1 MHLRRYVDIN
11 INFVLIFTDFFTLR
25 RLTYFKLKYVYAYIF
40 GKHNQLPCTLELSM
54 AGNNCLENR
63 FATGI
68 MTNESHD
75 NGKETWYLTTA
86 A

>member
-1 MHLRRYVDIN
+1 
-11 INFVLIFTDFFTLR
+11 
-25 RLTYFKLKYVYAYIF
+25 
-40 GKHNQLPCTLELSM
+40 M